1 MEMQMEKPKME
12 NTDNI
17 IQDREVETQVSESSE
32 VKANKSSQISEN
44 LSDTKEGMRSSQTKS
59 AAEQSNNENIS
70 NTTRDKESESSRE
83 ESSQGSENKE
93 LSNNKTGQNPMR
105 QIEIEKMVL
114 HCGGTED
121 KHEKDMKLLKMITNR
136 KICEVQSTR
145 RIPAFGISPGK
156 KSGCKVTLRNK
167 EQINELLKRF
177 FAALDNQV
185 SKKQITEN
193 QVCFGIHEYIEVPGL
208 EYDRDIG
215 IIGFEVMLVFKR
227 KGKRV
232 VNKKIKRGLLPRK
245 QQVSKEEIID
255 FLIKNFGLEIVEK
268 KGGLR

>member
-1 MEMQMEKPKME
+1 MEMQMEEQKME
-12 NTDNI
+12 NNDNI
-17 IQDREVETQVSESSE
+17 IQDKGEGVSESKSTETSE
-32 VKANKSSQISEN
+32 EQSSESLSDTNKSSE
-44 LSDTKEGMRSSQTKS
+44 KP
-59 AAEQSNNENIS
+59 
-70 NTTRDKESESSRE
+70 DKVGFGE
-83 ESSQGSENKE
+83 
-93 LSNNKTGQNPMR
+93 NPMR

-193 QVCFGIHEYIEVPGL
+193 QFCFGIHEYIEVPGL

-232 VNKKIKRGLLPRK
+232 GLKKIKSSRIPRK
-245 QQVSKEEIID
+245 QQVSGEEIID

-268 KGGLR
+268 KRGLR